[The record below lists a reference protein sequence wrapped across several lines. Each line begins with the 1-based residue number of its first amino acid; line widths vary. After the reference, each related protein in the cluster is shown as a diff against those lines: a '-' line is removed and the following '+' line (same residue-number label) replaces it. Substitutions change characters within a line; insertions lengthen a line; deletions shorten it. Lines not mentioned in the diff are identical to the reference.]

1 MADPSNYRENEE
13 VKEQMGRDPI
23 DKFRALCLESN
34 ILSQEDI
41 SELDEQ
47 VDATVQEAREFA
59 ENSPEPSESDL
70 YSHIYAD
77 SEAS

>member
-1 MADPSNYRENEE
+1 ML
-13 VKEQMGRDPI
+13 
-23 DKFRALCLESN
+23 FRSESN
-34 ILSQEDI
+34 ILSQEEL

-47 VDATVQEAREFA
+47 IDSTVQEAREFA

-77 SEAS
+77 SEVS

>member
-1 MADPSNYRENEE
+1 MSRTNDKIDEE
-13 VKEQMGRDPI
+13 VKKQMGRDPI
-23 DKFRALCLESN
+23 DKFKALCLESS
-34 ILSQEDI
+34 ILSQEEI

-47 VDATVQEAREFA
+47 IDSTVQEAREFA

-77 SEAS
+77 SEVS